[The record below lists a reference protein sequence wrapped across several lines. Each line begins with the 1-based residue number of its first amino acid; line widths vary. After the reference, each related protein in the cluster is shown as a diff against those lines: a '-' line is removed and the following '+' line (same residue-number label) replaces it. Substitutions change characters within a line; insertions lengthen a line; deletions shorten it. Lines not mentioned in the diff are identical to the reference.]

1 MGFFSV
7 KNGFSG
13 IDTGVFGADIG
24 ANIGRP
30 HFFYHFLHFLLDFQN
45 SLWYFTID
53 TGGDIEQ

>member
-1 MGFFSV
+1 MGFFGV

-13 IDTGVFGADIG
+13 IETWLFG

-30 HFFYHFLHFLLDFQN
+30 KKNYHFLHFSLDFLN

-53 TGGDIEQ
+53 IGIDIEQ